1 MFFNYINS
9 LAVLK
14 VITHAPLSLPPGL
27 TSIKEQRSVDRT
39 LSCQAA
45 TYPCDW

>member
-27 TSIKEQRSVDRT
+27 TSIKEQRSVGSDIVLPGGN
-39 LSCQAA
+39 LSM
-45 TYPCDW
+45 